1 MERERGRGECGLD
14 ARFKRLDRSRVRS
27 GDASSGSVPLVLVPA
42 CADVVGEDGV
52 APGVEPR
59 GFRSVGCEFGVFLC
73 DALVFL
79 SLELFILSL
88 ALEPGLFLAPG
99 LLLSLAPLLLLLGR
113 LLRSLG
119 GLLFRA
125 QLLLAL
131 AGLGKRTVEVERS
144 AGWGISFLK
153 RHGRVGVSRR
163 GPRMG
168 RGVEGSG

>member
-1 MERERGRGECGLD
+1 MERERGRVECGLD
-14 ARFKRLDRSRVRS
+14 VRFKRLDRARVRS

-59 GFRSVGCEFGVFLC
+59 GFRPVGFEFGVLLC
-73 DALVFL
+73 DAFVFL

-131 AGLGKRTVEVERS
+131 AVWGKGRWRS
-144 AGWGISFLK
+144 SGQRDGDFTILK
-153 RHGRVGVSRR
+153 RHGRVGDARR
-163 GPRMG
+163 DPRMG

>member
-1 MERERGRGECGLD
+1 
-14 ARFKRLDRSRVRS
+14 
-27 GDASSGSVPLVLVPA
+27 
-42 CADVVGEDGV
+42 
-52 APGVEPR
+52 VEPR
-59 GFRSVGCEFGVFLC
+59 GFRSVGFEFGVLLC
-73 DALVFL
+73 DAFVFL
-79 SLELFILSL
+79 SLEIFILSL

-131 AGLGKRTVEVERS
+131 AVWGKGRWRS
-144 AGWGISFLK
+144 SGQRDGDFTILK
-153 RHGRVGVSRR
+153 RHGRVGDARR
-163 GPRMG
+163 DPRMG